1 VAINIG
7 RVRKDPDDTMD
18 IPIEWEAYLLGATI
32 ASASCPSPPAGI
44 TVSSTAVNPTGGT
57 RVIHR
62 VTGGTEGQEY
72 TLTCRVVPTSGG
84 QLDLEFTVAI
94 V

>member
-1 VAINIG
+1 MALNIG
-7 RVRKDPDDTMD
+7 RVTKDPDDTMD
-18 IPIEWEAYLLGATI
+18 IPVEWVDYLLGATVF
-32 ASASCPSPPAGI
+32 SATCPSPPSGI
-44 TVSSTAVNPTGGT
+44 GVSNTTVSDST

-62 VTGGTEGQEY
+62 VTGGTLGQEY
-72 TLTCRVVPTSGG
+72 RLTSRVVPTSGG

>member
-1 VAINIG
+1 MGLNIG

-18 IPIEWEAYLLGATI
+18 IPIEWVDYLLGATVS
-32 ASASCPSPPAGI
+32 SASCPSVPSGI
-44 TVSSTAVNPTGGT
+44 TVSSTTVSDSTK
-57 RVIHR
+57 VIHR
-62 VTGGTEGQEY
+62 VTGGTLGQEY
-72 TLTCRVVPTSGG
+72 TLTSRVVPTSGG

>member
-1 VAINIG
+1 MAVNIG
-7 RVRKDPDDTMD
+7 RQLKDPDDTMD
-18 IPIEWEAYLLGATI
+18 IPIEWVDYLLGATVQ
-32 ASASCPSPPAGI
+32 SASCPDIPAGI
-44 TVSSTAVNPTGGT
+44 TVDSTSVSGTT

-62 VTGGTEGQEY
+62 VSGGTLGQEY
-72 TLTCRVVPTSGG
+72 RLTSRVVPTSGG